1 MKNLKLLFLT
11 LFSVISLTLFS
22 QVQVNTTSTSGPNVC
37 DGMAA
42 LDSSNVV
49 TISNI
54 VWQGMGMIINQGSYF
69 VNFLCPGTYSVT
81 FLSNNTPVTL
91 TFTITVGCQ
100 GFGIT
105 TTHTNSSTVTSCD
118 GMITVN
124 VNGGTAPYTYIWG
137 TGTPITSNTATNLCP
152 GNYVIEVIDANLCSD
167 FTNVD
172 ILDSAQTVGDTLIIN
187 GGSGCSPSTG
197 TETVVLEDCVLD
209 YNAVDTAFISLI
221 TYPTNPMDSLEVVW
235 SVIDTNNVLMSNY
248 TTYYTGLNTG
258 CNELQFVLY
267 CFQKSTNVKTIVMSS
282 SVNVEFVGIK
292 ELTGNNKQ
300 LVSVTDLLGRETKV
314 QPNKLLIYTYSD
326 GTKEIRYINE

>member
-1 MKNLKLLFLT
+1 
-11 LFSVISLTLFS
+11 
-22 QVQVNTTSTSGPNVC
+22 
-37 DGMAA
+37 
-42 LDSSNVV
+42 
-49 TISNI
+49 
-54 VWQGMGMIINQGSYF
+54 
-69 VNFLCPGTYSVT
+69 
-81 FLSNNTPVTL
+81 
-91 TFTITVGCQ
+91 
-100 GFGIT
+100 
-105 TTHTNSSTVTSCD
+105 
-118 GMITVN
+118 VN

-197 TETVVLEDCVLD
+197 TATVTLEDCVLD

-221 TYPTNPMDSLEVVW
+221 TTPINPMDSLTVVW

-248 TTYYTGLNTG
+248 TTYYTGLSTG

-267 CFQKSTNVKTIVMSS
+267 CFQKSTNIKTIVMSS
-282 SVNVEFVGIK
+282 SVNVQFVGIK
-292 ELTGNNKQ
+292 ELSGNSKQ
-300 LVSVTDLLGRETKV
+300 LISVVDLMGRDVKV

-326 GTKEIRYINE
+326 GSKEIKYINE